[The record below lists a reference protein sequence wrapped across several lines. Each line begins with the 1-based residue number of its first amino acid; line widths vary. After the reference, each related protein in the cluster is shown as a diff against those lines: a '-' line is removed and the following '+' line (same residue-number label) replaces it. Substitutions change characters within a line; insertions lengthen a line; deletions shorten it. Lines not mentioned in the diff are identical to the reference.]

1 MNKLGIHF
9 GYFISNWH
17 ENPMPYFKT
26 AQSLGFELFEIGYD
40 YLLTLSNQEL
50 QKLADEATRCGLEL
64 SVSMGLPSSADP
76 SSFDTQIRN
85 EGLRMLKNTA
95 AAMYK
100 AKISS
105 CSGIIH
111 GAWNGKLQNYSDK
124 NKHWQYSVA
133 TMKEAAKS
141 FEDLGLNFNIEV
153 VNRFENF
160 LLNECNEA
168 VQYLKEVESNALG
181 IHLDTFHMNI
191 EEDSIPKA
199 ITQAGSQLRFFHIGE
214 NNRKPP
220 GLGNMNW
227 KEIFD
232 SLSIANYTGPIS
244 LEPFIN
250 PEGEVGAAVSLFRD
264 IIRNNHVSR
273 EEMLSQSVHF
283 IRSLYNESM
292 AN

>member
-17 ENPMPYFKT
+17 EDPMPYFKI
-26 AQSLGFELFEIGYD
+26 AQALGFELFEVGYD
-40 YLLTLSNQEL
+40 YLLALSSQGL
-50 QKLADEATRCGLEL
+50 QKLSDEAARCGLEL
-64 SVSMGLPSSADP
+64 SISMGLPSSADP
-76 SSFDTQIRN
+76 SSLDTQIRN
-85 EGLRMLKNTA
+85 EGLKILKNA
-95 AAMYK
+95 AVAMHK
-100 AKISS
+100 ANISS

-111 GAWNGKLQNYSDK
+111 GAWNGKLQSYPDK
-124 NKHWQYSVA
+124 NRRWQYSVA

-141 FEDLGLNFNIEV
+141 FEDMGLNFNIEV

-160 LLNECNEA
+160 LINECNEA

-199 ITQAGSQLRFFHIGE
+199 ITQAGAQLHFFHIGE

-232 SLSIANYTGPIS
+232 SLSIANYTGAIS

-250 PEGEVGAAVSLFRD
+250 PEGEVGAAVSLFRN
-264 IIRNNHVSR
+264 IIRNHHAHR
-273 EEMLSQSVHF
+273 EEMLRQSVHF
-283 IRSLYNESM
+283 VRSLYNESISK
-292 AN
+292 